1 VHGFVGEN
9 DHEPTTTPPEQEQR
23 EMNSTTALPRR
34 SGPRPRTTP
43 WAPHIQEDQLAP
55 PALRDALARRVFA
68 LPDVEERPG
77 TVAHPA
83 ERAIWLRDGVPV
95 ASDDAF
101 LGNREIGHFH
111 PWDGSLHIVLDPGLA
126 EAAVAA
132 GWAEV
137 HPVAKA
143 GRAPANRVMLY
154 GPRDEDEVEVLFGLI
169 AAAVRRAGGR
179 APAV

>member
-1 VHGFVGEN
+1 M
-9 DHEPTTTPPEQEQR
+9 Q
-23 EMNSTTALPRR
+23 A
-34 SGPRPRTTP
+34 
-43 WAPHIQEDQLAP
+43 
-55 PALRDALARRVFA
+55 ALAKRVFA

-83 ERAIWLRDGVPV
+83 ERAIWLRDDVPV

-111 PWDGSLHIVLDPGLA
+111 PWDGSLHIVLEPALA
-126 EAAVAA
+126 TAAVAA

-143 GRAPANRVMLY
+143 GLVPENRVMLY
-154 GPRDEDEVEVLFGLI
+154 GPRDEHEVDVIFGLI
-169 AAAVRRAGGR
+169 EAAVHRAAGV
-179 APAV
+179 PV

>member
-1 VHGFVGEN
+1 
-9 DHEPTTTPPEQEQR
+9 
-23 EMNSTTALPRR
+23 MNSTTDTIRTTALPRR
-34 SGPRPRTTP
+34 DGPRPRTTA

-55 PALRDALARRVFA
+55 EEMRDALAARVFA
-68 LPDVEERPG
+68 LPDAEERAG

-83 ERAIWLRDGVPV
+83 ERAIWLRDGVAV

-111 PWDGSLHIVLDPGLA
+111 PWDGSLHIVLDPALA
-126 EAAVAA
+126 EEAVEA

-143 GRAPANRVMLY
+143 GHAPTNRVMLY
-154 GPRDEDEVEVLFGLI
+154 GPRDEQEVEVLFGLI

-179 APAV
+179 APMESP